1 MNGLMSRYRESLA
14 QTPGPVMAKDIP
26 NVRIDLRGLSAYA
39 RKRGVQPAE
48 LSEEE
53 RQRFLSEPCRHG

>member
-1 MNGLMSRYRESLA
+1 MKETMSRYRESLA
-14 QTPGPVMAKDIP
+14 HTPGPIMAKDIP

-39 RKRGVQPAE
+39 RERGVQPID

-53 RQRFLSEPCRHG
+53 KKRFLSEPVKA